1 MPRGIR
7 QIRNF
12 QRSTTA
18 FTLIELLVV
27 VAVIAILAALLL
39 PALKDA
45 REKAKET
52 VCMNNLKQIW
62 NSVQMYATDYGGY
75 YPMMNYYGTD
85 TMTDPA
91 MSFMRSEPADGV
103 QYTGYVCWLW

>member
-1 MPRGIR
+1 MQNPRVRHQAEVKSCHSLPIP
-7 QIRNF
+7 
-12 QRSTTA
+12 SA

-27 VAVIAILAALLL
+27 VAIIAVLAALLL

-45 REKAKET
+45 KDRARET
-52 VCMNNLKQIW
+52 VCANNLKQIW
-62 NSVQMYATDYGGY
+62 NSVQMYAGDYGGY

-91 MSFMRSEPADGV
+91 MSFMRSE
-103 QYTGYVCWLW
+103 